1 MTVLGSRMT
10 INPLSPT
17 TDPVLRPLI
26 DAPDDA
32 ERQRA
37 LEAVLVDRARPI
49 ISGVLGMTRGTPL
62 GRDESD
68 DIAATVTLRLVRR
81 LRRVA
86 DGEAPAIGSFG
97 DFVARLTYNAL
108 YDFLRTRFPERT
120 RLKNRLRYVVRKDG
134 RFVSTL
140 FDGNAVVALAVWG
153 HRSDVARRPFIPRHE
168 APPQL
173 LRQNEP
179 GDALAAALGRIGL
192 PAMLDD
198 LVTILAEAW
207 GISDAATA
215 EAEPQAKNN
224 PEQELAMRSRLGRL
238 WNEIGALPP
247 RQRSALLL
255 NLRDR
260 EGLNAIALFVLV
272 GVTTIADVAEA
283 AGLTLER
290 MWTIWD
296 DLPLDDLTIAAM
308 LGMTRQ
314 QVINLRKCARERL
327 ARRMRQ

>member
-1 MTVLGSRMT
+1 MT

-17 TDPVLRPLI
+17 NDPVLRPLL
-26 DAPDDA
+26 DAPDEA

-37 LEAVLVDRARPI
+37 LEAVLVERARPV
-49 ISGVLGMTRGTPL
+49 ISGVLGTTRGTSL
-62 GRDESD
+62 GRDEAD

-120 RLKNRLRYVVRKDG
+120 RLKNRLRYVARNDG
-134 RFVSTL
+134 RFVTTL
-140 FDGNAVVALAVWG
+140 LDGNAVVALAAWG
-153 HRSDVARRPFIPRHE
+153 HRGDVARRPSIPKHD
-168 APPQL
+168 APAPM
-173 LRQNEP
+173 LRQHDTA
-179 GDALAAALGRIGL
+179 GALAAALMRIGI

-198 LVTILAEAW
+198 LVTIFAEAW
-207 GISDAATA
+207 GISDHAAA
-215 EAEPQAKNN
+215 ESEPETKSD
-224 PEQELAMRSRLGRL
+224 PEQELAMRSHLAAL
-238 WNEIGALPP
+238 WKEIGALPP
-247 RQRSALLL
+247 KQRSALLL

-260 EGLNAIALFVLV
+260 EGLNAITLFVLV
-272 GVTTIADVAEA
+272 GVAGIAEIAEA

-296 DLPLDDLTIAAM
+296 DLPLDDLTIAGM
-308 LGMTRQ
+308 LGLTRQ
-314 QVINLRKCARERL
+314 QVINLRKSARERL